1 MNEQLRDEVDN
12 LHEKYG
18 EMQAS
23 VNKETMEI
31 KSLIKEE
38 ATRREEGIG
47 DILYEIQT
55 KEQRLKE
62 VTSRSSN

>member
-1 MNEQLRDEVDN
+1 M
-12 LHEKYG
+12 

-38 ATRREEGIG
+38 ATRREEGIR
-47 DILYEIQT
+47 DIRYEIQT

-62 VTSRSSN
+62 VTSRSSNWQTHPINVLAYMWTLL